1 MPRLTRQREAIE
13 RAFTQ
18 ARRPLS
24 PTEVHALASKKLAN
38 LGLSTVYRT
47 LRRLETEG
55 LIAAVTVPGE
65 APRYELSH
73 IAADHHHHFH
83 CRACGRVFDIDGCPS
98 GLEAMAPPRF
108 VVEDHTVVLHGLCDR
123 CAGAAGSR

>member
-1 MPRLTRQREAIE
+1 MARLTKQRQAIE
-13 RAFTQ
+13 RAF
-18 ARRPLS
+18 ALAGRPLS
-24 PTEVHALASKKLAN
+24 PAEVHALASKKLAT

-47 LRRLETEG
+47 LRRLEAEG
-55 LIAAVTVPGE
+55 LIVAVTVPGE
-65 APRYELSH
+65 APRYELAH

-83 CRACGRVFDIDGCPS
+83 CRLCGRVFDIHGCPT

-123 CAGAAGSR
+123 CR